1 MFNFLVYTISPFNFK
16 CGGLVVQYE
25 FCRIIQTLGFNI
37 KIYSPERIPN
47 SIFSNYYKNEF
58 DLNKTIVI
66 YGETIEGN
74 PINAPHVV
82 RWILAPLGIA
92 SKSKLSTWKE
102 RDLVYYYNQD
112 KLFLNNPNKIGEI
125 YKLLTAIYLN
135 PLIKNYNLP
144 NRKGYCHTF
153 RKSHYH
159 KKLKYAHPPNSSI
172 EITRNHKIVECIN
185 IFNKKDLFISYDP
198 LTFLNIMA
206 ALCGCIS
213 VVIKVDNLSESEWL
227 QTSAVYPYL
236 KANNLNKLYGIAYGL
251 SEIDWAKNTIH
262 LVKEQWSNILVYTTE
277 KSILPFIDDIRK
289 LSNGENLENTVK
301 NNFS

>member
-1 MFNFLVYTISPFNFK
+1 MFNFLVYTLSPFNFN

-25 FCRIIQTLGFNI
+25 FCRIIDSLGFKI
-37 KIYSPERIPN
+37 KIYAPEKIPN
-47 SIFSNYYKNEF
+47 SIFSNYYEDDY
-58 DLNKTIVI
+58 DLNETFVI

-74 PINAPHVV
+74 PLNAPHVV

-92 SKSKLSTWKE
+92 CESKLTTWNE
-102 RDLVYYYNQD
+102 GDLVYYFNPNTY
-112 KLFLNNPNKIGEI
+112 FFNNPDKVGGI
-125 YKLLTAIYLN
+125 YKLLTVIYLN
-135 PLIKNYNLP
+135 PIIKNYNLSG
-144 NRKGYCHTF
+144 RIGYCHTL

-159 KKLKYAHPPNSSI
+159 KILKLSHPPKTST
-172 EITRNHKIVECIN
+172 EITREHKMLEVIN
-185 IFNKKDLFISYDP
+185 IFNKKKIFISYDP
-198 LTFLNIMA
+198 LTFLNVMA

-213 VVIKVDNLSESEWL
+213 VVVKVDGLSEPEWL
-227 QTSAVYPYL
+227 QTTAVYPYL
-236 KANNLNKLYGIAYGL
+236 KDNNLNKLYGIAYGL